1 MIKKI
6 HDISK
11 EAETHSDII
20 ESIWDESNKYEIED
34 NMYYSDERVPIEY
47 YFYYHACLS
56 SIASPNIITLPNGE
70 VNVVMH
76 IERTLYSR
84 RMDLRREDRDFKE
97 RSTKCFEYIC
107 DERDFELLNKDIE
120 GFFENKMNEK
130 EENNNG

>member
-6 HDISK
+6 HDISIQTK
-11 EAETHSDII
+11 PHSDII
-20 ESIWDESNKYEIED
+20 ESIWDESNKYEIES

-47 YFYYHACLS
+47 YFYYYACMS
-56 SIASPNIITLPNGE
+56 SIASPNIITSSNGE

-84 RMDLRREDRDFKE
+84 RMDIRIEDRDFKK

-107 DERDFELLNKDIE
+107 DEHDFELLNKDIE

-130 EENNNG
+130 EENK